1 MYKEPI
7 KCGLMVFYDV
17 SSSIMIE
24 RMRKFVTA
32 RSLIHQNNI
41 RYILVGDLAS
51 DKQRLVTYDEMSQFA
66 SDYRFEYLE
75 ANTET
80 NYNVSDT
87 IWDLAR
93 TQGRKAV

>member
-1 MYKEPI
+1 
-7 KCGLMVFYDV
+7 MVFYDV